1 MTAFVDA
8 AVAALTDSAA
18 KAERHQPVRPRLSKL
33 LKALAGRSKIIVTSH
48 LHPDPDALG
57 SAQSMAVLL
66 AALLPDAK
74 VRVCLRGQVGGGL
87 NAGFTRVSGLDYEC
101 WDDQAIDENEAIV
114 LVDTQPGFANS
125 PLPPGV
131 LPTVIVDHHR
141 GRGRKAK
148 VAFADI
154 RIDVG
159 ATASILFSYFLEA
172 KIAISPALA
181 ATMLYAIES
190 DLSGIAGTQG
200 GLDTIAISSLVL
212 LADTKRLYQMR
223 YVDLP
228 PTYYAAFAETVQ
240 HAVTYDDLIVSH
252 LVKVDY
258 AEMPGVMAD
267 FLLRCRGVSWTMV
280 TALHDGRFVFS
291 VRTTSHDRSAGEVAR
306 RISDGL
312 GDGGG
317 HLTKAGG
324 AIPLKTGTARE
335 IAALRT
341 RLERR
346 LLRCLEIP
354 FSHAS
359 KLA

>member
-1 MTAFVDA
+1 MTVSVDA
-8 AVAALTDSAA
+8 AVAALTDSAI
-18 KAERHQPVRPRLSKL
+18 KARREQRTRPRVKKL
-33 LKALAGRSKIIVTSH
+33 LNALAGKSKIIVTSH

-57 SAQSMAVLL
+57 SAQAMAVLL
-66 AALLPDAK
+66 TTLLPEVK

-87 NAGFTRVSGLDYEC
+87 NAGFTRVSGLQYEC
-101 WDDQAIDENEAIV
+101 WDERHDPDEAIV

-125 PLPPGV
+125 PLPPG
-131 LPTVIVDHHR
+131 LFPTAIIDHHR
-141 GRGRKAK
+141 GRGRRAK
-148 VAFADI
+148 VPFADI
-154 RIDVG
+154 RINVG
-159 ATASILFSYFLEA
+159 ATASILFSYFMEA
-172 KIAISPALA
+172 NVPISATLA
-181 ATMLYAIES
+181 ASMLYAIET

-200 GLDTIAISSLVL
+200 GLDTLAISSLVL

-228 PTYYAAFAETVQ
+228 PVYYAAFAESVK
-240 HAVTYDDLIVSH
+240 HATSYDDLIISY
-252 LVKVDY
+252 LDKADY

-267 FLLRCRGVSWTMV
+267 FLLRCRGVTWTMM
-280 TALHDGRFVFS
+280 TAIHDGRLAFS
-291 VRTTSHDRSAGEVAR
+291 IRTSAHDRSAGEVAR
-306 RISDGL
+306 RISDGM

-335 IAALRT
+335 VSTIRA
-341 RLERR
+341 RLGKR

-354 FSHAS
+354 SNRGS